1 VKKFWKIFFKVT
13 SFIMEDSLALIKA
26 LEEDVSSS
34 RHELT
39 SRTEE
44 NKVKARE
51 REVLNARIKEVIG
64 QVISFYY

>member
-1 VKKFWKIFFKVT
+1 MKKFWKIFFKVT